1 MPGLWF
7 TLVSILASIFHA
19 AAQQR
24 GGGRGARVVPRGRG
38 TVANQ
43 NKASICKCV
52 NFIIYCRRQ
61 GEGERERE
69 ENGGGGG
76 VAALP
81 VHHLN

>member
-1 MPGLWF
+1 M
-7 TLVSILASIFHA
+7 
-19 AAQQR
+19 
-24 GGGRGARVVPRGRG
+24 PRGRG

-52 NFIIYCRRQ
+52 NFIIYCRRR

-69 ENGGGGG
+69 EERRVVREGG

>member
-19 AAQQR
+19 EEQWR
-24 GGGRGARVVPRGRG
+24 EVGRVVPRGRG

-61 GEGERERE
+61 GEGERETE
-69 ENGGGGG
+69 EERRVGEGGWQ
-76 VAALP
+76 LY
-81 VHHLN
+81 LCTT